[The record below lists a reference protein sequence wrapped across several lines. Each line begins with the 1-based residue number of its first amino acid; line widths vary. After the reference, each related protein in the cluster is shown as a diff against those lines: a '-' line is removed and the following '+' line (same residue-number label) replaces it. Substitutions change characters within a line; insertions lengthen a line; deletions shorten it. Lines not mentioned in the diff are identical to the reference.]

1 MSHFKYKV
9 LLIYIA
15 ILAVSGCTPYRS
27 GVPDTLIETPAA
39 YSTMGRMPSQ
49 PAGLWWERFK
59 DDELNL
65 VMEEAFKYNLDI
77 AGSYERL
84 MQAESLLH
92 INESAGGV
100 KLNVAGQA
108 GRLRQSG
115 IGNAVTVDSYSLSGA
130 ASYEVDLWRKLGS
143 GTDAAYFDML
153 ASRENLKAMFMTVSA
168 RVAEL
173 YFLAVEQRAQLEL
186 SEETISSFEETL
198 EMVERR
204 YRGGLVP
211 AIDVYQSRL
220 NLTAAMAKRPLYE
233 SNLKVTLNALAVI
246 TGKFPNIKIGGDVSD
261 LMDSPAFPTGL
272 PSQLLT
278 RRPDVMSA
286 LMKINASDK
295 KVAAAVADRFPSF
308 NLAGSY
314 GGASE
319 EIRTILESPNIFWSA
334 LLQAALPVIDSGRRK
349 AEVKRSESV
358 LRENLALYHNNVL
371 NAFKEVEDSLSK
383 VASDKEII
391 DVIDESV
398 VVSGYS
404 LNLALE
410 RYKLGLTDYM
420 PVLSAQLINVNA
432 KSSLLTAKKQLI
444 SDTIELARA
453 LGGEWT
459 DDAVNEY
466 INTERQ
472 E

>member
-1 MSHFKYKV
+1 MVISV
-9 LLIYIA
+9 
-15 ILAVSGCTPYRS
+15 VSGCTPHRS
-27 GVPDTLIETPAA
+27 GVPDNLIETPAA
-39 YSTMGRMPSQ
+39 YSTMVRMPSQ

-65 VMEEAFKYNLDI
+65 IMEEAFKYNLDI

-84 MQAESLLH
+84 MQAESVLR

-100 KLNVAGQA
+100 KLIAAGQA
-108 GRLRQSG
+108 GRVRQSAMG
-115 IGNAVTVDSYSLSGA
+115 SAVTVDSYSLSGA
-130 ASYEVDLWRKLGS
+130 ASYEIDLWRKLGS
-143 GTDAAYFDML
+143 TTDAAHFEML

-173 YFLAVEQRAQLEL
+173 YFLAVEQRALLEL

-204 YRGGLVP
+204 YKGGLVP

-220 NLTAAMAKRPLYE
+220 NLSAALAKRPLYE
-233 SNLKVTLNALAVI
+233 SNLKVAQNALAVI
-246 TGKFPNIKIGGDVSD
+246 TGKFPNINIGGDLSE
-261 LMDSPAFPTGL
+261 LMESPAFPTGI
-272 PSQLLT
+272 PSQLLK
-278 RRPDVMSA
+278 RRPDIRAS
-286 LMKINASDK
+286 LMKIYASDK

-319 EIRTILESPNIFWSA
+319 EISTILDSPNIFWSA

-349 AEVKRSESV
+349 AEVNRTESV
-358 LRENLALYHNNVL
+358 LRENLALYHENVL

-383 VASDKEII
+383 VASGKERI
-391 DVIDESV
+391 DVLDESV

-404 LNLALE
+404 LNLSLE
-410 RYKLGLTDYM
+410 RYKFGLTDYL
-420 PVLSAQLINVNA
+420 PVLSAQVTNVNA
-432 KSSLLTAKKQLI
+432 KNSLLTAKKQLI
-444 SDTIELARA
+444 SDTIQLARA

-459 DDAVNEY
+459 EDVMNNY
-466 INTERQ
+466 FINIETEV
-472 E
+472 EK

>member
-1 MSHFKYKV
+1 MVISV
-9 LLIYIA
+9 
-15 ILAVSGCTPYRS
+15 VSGCTPHRS
-27 GVPDTLIETPAA
+27 GVPDNLIETPAA
-39 YSTMGRMPSQ
+39 YSTMVRMPSQ

-65 VMEEAFKYNLDI
+65 IMEEAFKYNLDI

-84 MQAESLLH
+84 MQAESVLR

-100 KLNVAGQA
+100 KLIAAGQA
-108 GRLRQSG
+108 GRVRQSAMG
-115 IGNAVTVDSYSLSGA
+115 SAVTVDSYSLSGA
-130 ASYEVDLWRKLGS
+130 ASYEIDLWRKLGS
-143 GTDAAYFDML
+143 TTDAAHFEML

-173 YFLAVEQRAQLEL
+173 YFLAVEQRALLEL

-198 EMVERR
+198 KMVERR
-204 YRGGLVP
+204 YKGGLVP

-220 NLTAAMAKRPLYE
+220 NLSAALAKRPLYE
-233 SNLKVTLNALAVI
+233 SNLKVAQNALAVI
-246 TGKFPNIKIGGDVSD
+246 TGKFPNINIGGDLSE
-261 LMDSPAFPTGL
+261 LMESPAFPTGI
-272 PSQLLT
+272 PSQLLK
-278 RRPDVMSA
+278 RRPDIRAS
-286 LMKINASDK
+286 LMKIYASDK

-319 EIRTILESPNIFWSA
+319 EISTILDSPNIFWSA

-349 AEVKRSESV
+349 AEVNRTESV
-358 LRENLALYHNNVL
+358 LRENLALYHENVL

-383 VASDKEII
+383 VASGKERI
-391 DVIDESV
+391 DVLDESV

-404 LNLALE
+404 LNLSLE
-410 RYKLGLTDYM
+410 RYKFGLTDYL
-420 PVLSAQLINVNA
+420 PVLSAQVTNVNA
-432 KSSLLTAKKQLI
+432 KNSLLTAKKQLI
-444 SDTIELARA
+444 SDTIQLARA

-459 DDAVNEY
+459 EDVMNNY
-466 INTERQ
+466 FINIETEV
-472 E
+472 EK